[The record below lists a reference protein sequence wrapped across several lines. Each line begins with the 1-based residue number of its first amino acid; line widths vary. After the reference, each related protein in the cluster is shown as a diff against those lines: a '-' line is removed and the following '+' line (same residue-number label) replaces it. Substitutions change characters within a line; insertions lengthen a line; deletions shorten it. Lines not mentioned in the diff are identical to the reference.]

1 MVRELFISL
10 YLLLFRVLFTL
21 CKIFPLKRKIT
32 FVVSFEQNSLYV
44 YEELKKHPVSFQTVF
59 VCTSSCYRRV
69 AETVRQEKVFL
80 FEMKNLQHFIRSLYN
95 IATSKFVIVDN
106 YYGFLAAAR
115 FKKGVEC
122 IQLWHAAGAV
132 KTFGLED
139 KTIRTRGKRA
149 LKRFKK
155 VYAHFDRVVVGSE
168 KMKHIFMRAF
178 GLPPENF
185 LCTGIPRTDLF
196 FDQNRIRDIKKK
208 LYKQYPAFQK
218 KKVIL
223 YAPTF
228 RDPHLDQFEVP
239 LDWGRLYDEL
249 KDEYIFAVKFHP
261 AVNKGA
267 GLLQYPDFVMD
278 CPHDMNINELLLVT
292 DYLITDYSSVPF
304 EFSLLGR
311 PMIFYPYDLE
321 SYQATLGLWEP
332 YDQLVPGPI
341 ACTTAEM
348 IDLIKTGS
356 FDAGSIEAFS
366 RTWNTYSAGHSSR
379 DLVQYLREQ
388 DEKKGRMYG

>member
-44 YEELKKHPVSFQTVF
+44 YEELKKHPDPFQVAF

-80 FEMKNLQHFIRSLYN
+80 FEMKNLQHFIRSIYN

-196 FDQNRIRDIKKK
+196 FDQNRIRDIKRE
-208 LYKQYPAFQK
+208 LYKRYPAFQK

-228 RDPHLDQFEVP
+228 RDQHPDHFEVP
-239 LDWGRLYDEL
+239 LDWDRLYDEL
-249 KDEYIFAVKFHP
+249 KDEYIFVVKFHP

-267 GLLQYPDFVMD
+267 GLNQRHDFIID
-278 CPHDMNINELLLVT
+278 CPKDVDVNELLLVT
-292 DYLITDYSSVPF
+292 DFLITDYSSIPF
-304 EFSLLGR
+304 EFALLNK
-311 PMIFYPYDLE
+311 PMIFYPYDLKY
-321 SYQATLGLWEP
+321 YQENRGFWGE
-332 YDQLVPGPI
+332 YERMVPGPLAFYTEEI
-341 ACTTAEM
+341 IQYIKADNFDMKRIINFSSIWNHYSTGNSSYN
-348 IDLIKTGS
+348 LITYLYQY
-356 FDAGSIEAFS
+356 S
-366 RTWNTYSAGHSSR
+366 RKPAS
-379 DLVQYLREQ
+379 
-388 DEKKGRMYG
+388 GRS